1 MNIEEVIELFKKN
14 NVIIE
19 TIIIKHT
26 IYEND
31 LEFERETLI
40 AERIEEIREEI
51 LKKKTIC
58 FTYGCMSKI
67 LNLYC
72 NSYIESNGN

>member
-19 TIIIKHT
+19 KIIIKNT

-31 LEFERETLI
+31 LEFNRETI
-40 AERIEEIREEI
+40 NVDKINDIREEI
-51 LKKKTIC
+51 RKKEN
-58 FTYGCMSKI
+58 YM
-67 LNLYC
+67 LYIWM
-72 NSYIESNGN
+72 YV